1 MPQTRVN
8 VNLSTYLL
16 YHEKDLKYSEELESH
31 LLLMLGQRDLGY
43 LRGQDLKTFNLRDK
57 GIKKMLEVPTCLL
70 CLITPNFIHA
80 IRQERFLWSELV
92 RAHLAQ
98 QLLIIPVMVEDCQQY
113 QDRNLLRKIP
123 GLLEQ
128 GQPLSVLRKQGDYAT
143 HLAQLTNACQT
154 RMEQQLL
161 HHIVVE
167 KKWKDTQRSDDA
179 EEYEAFAEDFGY
191 SKYGS
196 EAKRLQEELLEEE
209 QWEDAQAFDDVEH
222 YLDYLTHTRLQKY
235 WEQAVERIV
244 QIEIDVE
251 IAKAEVKKSENLG
264 MIFDHKSR
272 FRETM
277 DYELIQEKIDDC
289 LRDVFRLEDGK
300 SRINSEAYF
309 LKIKIFETCKPHEI
323 LTYSMLEEAGNAL
336 MRKVDELQERRSDNK
351 DDVKLVYI
359 VITVILLVIAI
370 GGAWVLSVLSWW
382 WDHWFWGTLIAL
394 AFLMPL
400 RNSIKYLKREL
411 KTCEQVLKATAREL
425 IHLKLAFI
433 LRTDQTNCLRELYN
447 MEEWAIDADRK
458 NVIFFMLAQENKMEF
473 SSHKLRRLSK
483 FKPRKA
489 KRVRE
494 SN

>member
-16 YHEKDLKYSEELESH
+16 YQEKDFKYSEELESH
-31 LLLMLGQRDLGY
+31 LELMLGKRDLGH
-43 LRGQDLKTFNLRDK
+43 LRGQDLKAFNLRDK

-98 QLLIIPVMVEDCQQY
+98 QLLIVPILVEDCQPY
-113 QDRNLLRKIP
+113 RDRNLLRKIP

-154 RMEQQLL
+154 RMEQSLL
-161 HHIVVE
+161 HHVLVE
-167 KKWKDTQRSDDA
+167 KKWKDTQRFA
-179 EEYEAFAEDFGY
+179 ETEEYEAFGEDFGY
-191 SKYGS
+191 SKYGT
-196 EAKRLQEELLEEE
+196 EARRLQEELLEEE
-209 QWEDAQAFDDVEH
+209 QWERAQAFDDIEH
-222 YLDYLTHTRLQKY
+222 YLDYLTHTLLHKY

-251 IAKAEVKKSENLG
+251 IAKAEVEKTNNIG

-277 DYELIQEKIDDC
+277 DYELVQGKIDD
-289 LRDVFRLEDGK
+289 LLGDIVRLYDGE
-300 SRINSEAYF
+300 SRINSEAQF
-309 LKIKIFETCKPHEI
+309 LKIKLFETCQPHEI
-323 LTYSMLEEAGNAL
+323 LTYNMLEEAANAL
-336 MRKVDELQERRSDNK
+336 MRKVDELQERRGDSK
-351 DDVKLVYI
+351 DDVKLIYI
-359 VITVILLVIAI
+359 VITGILFVIAI
-370 GGAWVLSVLSWW
+370 GGAWVFSVLSWC
-382 WDHWFWGTLIAL
+382 WDHWFWGTFIAL

-400 RNSIKYLKREL
+400 RNSLKYLKREL

-458 NVIFFMLAQENKMEF
+458 NVIFFMLAQENKIEF
-473 SSHKLRRLSK
+473 LRHKLRRLSK
-483 FKPRKA
+483 FKSRKA
-489 KRVRE
+489 KRG